1 MRRLAARSLALAGLV
16 ALAGCDDSEA
26 WRHLSPGWERMQVQA
41 RGETFGESA
50 VFADGRAMRTP
61 PPGTLPRT
69 AEDVP
74 GDSLAD
80 GGYVDTIP
88 EPVDAAMLAR
98 GRARFESVCAACH
111 GIRGDG
117 DSVVASKMQQRRPPS
132 LHEERIR
139 MLADGEIAAIIR
151 RGYGFMPALA
161 SSLDARDRWDVVA
174 YVRALQASQVSRAQ
188 LTPAEVSALAALPD
202 RAAPTPPKR
211 PAP

>member
-1 MRRLAARSLALAGLV
+1 MRISLALAVLALPIV
-16 ALAGCDDSEA
+16 ALTGCDDSEA
-26 WRHLSPGWERMQVQA
+26 WRHLSPGWERMQVQP

-61 PPGTLPRT
+61 PPGTLSRT

-80 GGYVDTIP
+80 GGFVAAIP
-88 EPVDAAMLAR
+88 EPVDTAMLAR

-117 DSVVASKMQQRRPPS
+117 VSVVASKMQQRRPPS

-139 MLADGEIAAIIR
+139 VLPDGEIAAIIR

-174 YVRALQASQVSRAQ
+174 YVRALQASQVK
-188 LTPAEVSALAALPD
+188 SAP
-202 RAAPTPPKR
+202 
-211 PAP
+211 